1 MMEKRNETEK
11 KLRELSIDG
20 CEIIGEGAIGKVYRL
35 DDETIIKVFAPG
47 VPLEVVQEEKNIAKN
62 AFIAG
67 VPTAISFDVVKVG
80 ESYGAIYEMLRAKTV
95 SAFINEHPERAAEM
109 GRRMGTLL
117 KELHKMPVDENKFVN
132 VRNLFKE
139 RVRRM
144 EKYLSKEE
152 TDKLMAVY
160 ESLDTRKTI
169 LHGDFHPKNIMYT
182 EENDEL
188 LFIDLADMGY
198 GHPLL
203 DLGATCLVMEIFG
216 RFTPER
222 LPHYIGLDYKTSLAI
237 WENILSEYFDAGSLE
252 EAKTLADIYGQAKFV
267 QFPVIIPDMS
277 EKSAMGF
284 LMGSRARG
292 FLNKDFDITP
302 ALNSNLKF

>member
-1 MMEKRNETEK
+1 MEKEKNEQVK
-11 KLRELSIDG
+11 QMRELSVDG
-20 CEIIGEGAIGKVYRL
+20 CEIIGEGAVGKVYRL

-62 AFIAG
+62 ALVAG

-80 ESYGAIYEMLRAKTV
+80 NSFGAVYEMLRANTL
-95 SAFINEHPERAAEM
+95 SAFIKEHPERASEM
-109 GRRMGTLL
+109 GRRMGSML
-117 KELHKMPVDENKFVN
+117 KELHKTPVDTNKFVD
-132 VRNLFKE
+132 VKNLFKE

-152 TDKLMAVY
+152 TDKLMTVY
-160 ESLDTRKTI
+160 DCLGTHNAI
-169 LHGDFHPKNIMYT
+169 LHGDFHPKNIMYL

-203 DLGATCLVMEIFG
+203 DLGSTSLVMEIFG
-216 RFTPER
+216 RATPER
-222 LPHYIGLDYKTSLAI
+222 APHFIGLDYGTSVMI
-237 WENILSEYFDAGSLE
+237 WENIMTEYFGTDNIK
-252 EAKTLADIYGQAKFV
+252 EAKILADIYGQAKFTL
-267 QFPVIIPDMS
+267 FPVIIPGMPKKD
-277 EKSAMGF
+277 AMGF
-284 LMGSRARG
+284 LMGARARG

-302 ALNSNLKF
+302 ALNCNIDF